1 MAIWSSIAKNG
12 IDETSWEFI
21 TTESVSSNWQRVQQ
35 SNFGMMNLNQ
45 KVPDGFL
52 HMYLKP

>member
-12 IDETSWEFI
+12 IDETAWEFI

-35 SNFGMMNLNQ
+35 SNFGDDEFE
-45 KVPDGFL
+45 PEGTRWIS
-52 HMYLKP
+52 